1 MTPESDDQNEGF
13 HRLRRELD
21 DACLTGDVSRV
32 RQLFVDGDLDASDAT
47 DTLRSSEGFPLA
59 TIRCLLELGAD
70 VDQFVPWAA
79 SDGEIQSLEAM
90 ELLVEFG
97 YDVKLRGHL
106 ILQ

>member
-1 MTPESDDQNEGF
+1 MTHDLDDQNADF

-21 DACLTGDVSRV
+21 DACLAGDVSRV
-32 RQLFVDGDLDASDAT
+32 RQLFVDADLDATDAT

-59 TIRCLLELGAD
+59 IIRCLLELGAD

-79 SDGEIQSLEAM
+79 SDGEIQSLETM

-97 YDVKLRGHL
+97 YDVKSNGHL

>member
-1 MTPESDDQNEGF
+1 MTPDDENEDF
-13 HRLRRELD
+13 HRLQRELD
-21 DACLTGDVSRV
+21 DACLNGDVSLV
-32 RQLFVDGDLDASDAT
+32 RQLFVNADLDATDAT
-47 DTLRSSEGFPLA
+47 DTLRSSKGFPLA

-90 ELLVEFG
+90 ELMVKFG
-97 YDVKLRGHL
+97 YDVKAKGHL

>member
-1 MTPESDDQNEGF
+1 MTPESDDQNEDF
-13 HRLRRELD
+13 HRLQRDLD
-21 DACLTGDVSRV
+21 DACLEGDLSRV
-32 RQLFVDGDLDASDAT
+32 RQLFSDAELDDSDAT
-47 DTLRSSEGFPLA
+47 DTLRSSRGYPLA

-90 ELLVEFG
+90 KLVVEFG
-97 YDVKLRGHL
+97 YNVKTKGHL